1 MSETAPGERIE
12 RIVVALD
19 ASPQSVAALEAAAEL
34 AALMEAEVEG
44 LFVEDSG
51 LLCLCGLPFSQEIDV
66 CTTAVRPLE
75 AADME
80 RQLRVMATSIER
92 TMEQVAGRAA
102 VRWSFRVRRGAVV
115 EELLA
120 AAQDAALMSVGRA
133 GRVRRRGLGS
143 TARLLVERAR
153 RPVLL
158 SGERGGRSG
167 AGGRLQEPLTV
178 LYTGTPA
185 AGRALDMALRLRAAR
200 SMPLRVLV
208 WAGGDA
214 SPDVEAL
221 EETARRLVAAA
232 AGDEAG
238 PASLVRVAPSA
249 DPAEALRDARNVRD
263 VRGGT
268 LVVPHEQAALVAE
281 DERLTLLVP

>member
-1 MSETAPGERIE
+1 MSETAPGGRVQ

-19 ASPQSVAALEAAAEL
+19 ASPHSVAALEAAAEL
-34 AALMEAEVEG
+34 ASLMEAELEG
-44 LFVEDSG
+44 LFVEDSD
-51 LLCLCGLPFSQEIDV
+51 LLCLCGLPFSQEVDA
-66 CTTAVRPLE
+66 CTTVVRPLE

-80 RQLRVMATSIER
+80 RQLRLMATTIER
-92 TMEQVAGRAA
+92 TMAQVAGRAA

-133 GRVRRRGLGS
+133 GRVRRKGTGS
-143 TARLLVERAR
+143 TARSLVDRAR

-158 SGERGGRSG
+158 SGERRGHPGAVGG
-167 AGGRLQEPLTV
+167 LYEPLTV

-185 AGRALDMALRLRAAR
+185 AGRALDMALRLWAVR
-200 SMPLRVLV
+200 SMPLRVVV
-208 WAGGDA
+208 WAGDDA
-214 SPDVEAL
+214 SPDVDAL
-221 EETARRLVAAA
+221 VAIARRLVTEAAVA
-232 AGDEAG
+232 EAG
-238 PASLVRVAPSA
+238 PVSIARVAPSA
-249 DPAEALRDARNVRD
+249 DPAQALRD

-268 LVVPHEQAALVAE
+268 LVVPREQAALVAE

>member
-1 MSETAPGERIE
+1 MSETVPGERVE

-19 ASPQSVAALEAAAEL
+19 ASPHSVAALEAAAEL
-34 AALMEAEVEG
+34 AALMEAELEG
-44 LFVEDSG
+44 LFVEDSD
-51 LLCLCGLPFSQEIDV
+51 LLCLCGLPFSQEVDA
-66 CTTAVRPLE
+66 CTTVVRPLE
-75 AADME
+75 TEEME
-80 RQLRVMATSIER
+80 RQLRGMAAAIER

-133 GRVRRRGLGS
+133 GRVRRRGMGS
-143 TARLLVERAR
+143 TARSLVDRAR

-158 SGERGGRSG
+158 SGERVGRSS
-167 AGGRLQEPLTV
+167 AGGRLEEPLTV
-178 LYTGTPA
+178 LYTGTAA
-185 AGRALDMALRLRAAR
+185 AGRALDMALRLWSGRPI
-200 SMPLRVLV
+200 PLRVVV

-214 SPDVEAL
+214 SPDVDAL

-232 AGDEAG
+232 AADEPG
-238 PASLVRVAPSA
+238 PVTFVRVAPWA
-249 DPAEALRDARNVRD
+249 DPVEALRD

-268 LVVPHEQAALVAE
+268 LVASHEQAALVAE
-281 DERLTLLVP
+281 DQRLTLLVP